1 MNCLIRIFSLQKI
14 VWVARAKMVD
24 MKYIKLHM
32 SKSQDILFLINSVSA
47 LKLSV
52 EDKVCSLRCI
62 EGTMDRQ
69 YKDLTKCQIVNDHR
83 NNFL

>member
-1 MNCLIRIFSLQKI
+1 
-14 VWVARAKMVD
+14 MVD
-24 MKYIKLHM
+24 MKSIKLHM
-32 SKSQDILFLINSVSA
+32 SKSQDILFMINSVSA

-69 YKDLTKCQIVNDHR
+69 
-83 NNFL
+83 